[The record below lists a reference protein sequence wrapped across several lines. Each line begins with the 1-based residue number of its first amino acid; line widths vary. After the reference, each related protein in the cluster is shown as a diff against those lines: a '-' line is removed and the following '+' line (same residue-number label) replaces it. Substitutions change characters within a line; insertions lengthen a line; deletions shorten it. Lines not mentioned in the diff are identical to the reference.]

1 MNFPLRR
8 SIILVDTNKEI
19 LFYTMI
25 ETILFFGGLVVG
37 AGVLAVACSHLTSP
51 YEKARELEEIKRDQR
66 AFWTSHMN

>member
-1 MNFPLRR
+1 
-8 SIILVDTNKEI
+8 
-19 LFYTMI
+19 MI